1 VSKVKSIAAR
11 LMKALPGRTS
21 EIGDEGRQNLK
32 SEIRNIRLDKAFVR
46 FDISDF
52 GFEILLPKSG
62 YFGFATK

>member
-1 VSKVKSIAAR
+1 MNPPKGWGIVTPTREEKGPNEFRGGLTK
-11 LMKALPGRTS
+11 
-21 EIGDEGRQNLK
+21 NLK